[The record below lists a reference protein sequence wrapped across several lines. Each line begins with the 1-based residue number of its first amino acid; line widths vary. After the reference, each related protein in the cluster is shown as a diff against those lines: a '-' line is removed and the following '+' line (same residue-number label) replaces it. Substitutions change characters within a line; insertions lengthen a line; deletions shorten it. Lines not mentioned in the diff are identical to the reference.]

1 MGNPVLPSVDSDTK
15 QFTTAV
21 RARIAANIA
30 DPATVEGTAIGTG
43 VQNAISGGTL
53 STALANSA
61 ADPDSSFGVV
71 NAATISSGA
80 TTLLVSKVVD
90 SIPSNG
96 SNISTFANVSG
107 LTFSFVAPLS
117 GKVIVRISA
126 GYTLP
131 SGTSSLEL
139 NLRDQS
145 TGANIART
153 TRRMRRITGSAAAG
167 EQNQYTY
174 TTSLTSLVA
183 GKTYNMVQGFRS
195 GDAGGGSVAV
205 QADVND
211 IWGPAIIEVL
221 AVPADPVDPVALYN
235 RFDANHLSK
244 WVAGKAAV
252 SGGTADAKV
261 LVIGDSTAF
270 GYPKGSLQQ
279 SWSHKLAQRFVTRG
293 LSAQDGG
300 TTPGLTAGDNPR
312 YTAGT
317 GWPSGILYGF
327 GSQGW
332 QYNNPSG
339 SLKYADPYINADRF
353 DVYFV
358 RGSGAT
364 SITLQ
369 VDNETPVSFD
379 GTGTTSIG
387 KITASTSTAA
397 TNHTLT
403 ITAAGSGG
411 ILFVEPW
418 LSTSKRIRV
427 ANAGAPSTNTTT
439 WANGVGIYSQAMIA
453 AYQPTVVICLLGA
466 NDAVS
471 GATAKTVTTNLGI
484 LADAAVSAG
493 ADFINLSSVPCQILS
508 EAALQQQYALRT
520 RYGTSPAFMDLNR
533 EAGTWA
539 NWNSLG
545 YMSDL
550 RHPNEAGMER
560 IATLVDAGLALV

>member
-1 MGNPVLPSVDSDTK
+1 MGTPQIPSVDSDSK
-15 QFTTAV
+15 QFPDAV
-21 RARIAANIA
+21 RARIANNIKDA
-30 DPATVEGTAIGTG
+30 SSVEGVALGVG
-43 VQNAISGGTL
+43 VQNAVSGGAL
-53 STALANSA
+53 SAGLATAA
-61 ADPDSSFGVV
+61 ADPDSNYGVV
-71 NAATISSGA
+71 NASTISSSA
-80 TTLLVSKVVD
+80 TTYLVAKVVD

-96 SNISTFANVSG
+96 SNVSTFANVSG
-107 LTFSFVAPLS
+107 LTFSFAAPLS
-117 GKVIVRISA
+117 GKVVVRISA
-126 GYTLP
+126 GYSLP
-131 SGTSSLEL
+131 TGTSSLEL

-145 TGANIART
+145 TGANLART
-153 TRRMRRITGSAAAG
+153 TRRIRRITGSAAAG

-174 TTSLTSLVA
+174 TTSLTGLVG
-183 GKTYNMVQGFRS
+183 GKVYNLVQGFRN
-195 GDAGGGSVAV
+195 GDAGGGSVTV

-211 IWGPAIIEVL
+211 IWGPAVIEVL
-221 AVPADPVDPVALYN
+221 AVPSDPVDPVALYN
-235 RFDANHLSK
+235 RFDAAHLGK
-244 WVAGKAAV
+244 WTAGRSAV
-252 SGGTADAKV
+252 SAGTSDAKV

-270 GYPKGSLQQ
+270 GYPKGGLQQ

-293 LSAQDGG
+293 LAAQDGG

-312 YTAGT
+312 YTAGA

-339 SLKYADPYINADRF
+339 SLKYADPYINADKF

-369 VDNETPVSFD
+369 IDNEAAVTFD

-387 KITASTSTAA
+387 KITASTTTASSA
-397 TNHTLT
+397 HTLT
-403 ITAAGSGG
+403 ITAVGSGA

-427 ANAGAPSTNTTT
+427 ANAGAPSTNTST

-453 AYQPTVVICLLGA
+453 AYQPTLVVCLLGA

-471 GATAKTVTTNLGI
+471 GATAKTVTANLGI

-493 ADFINLSSVPCQILS
+493 ADFVNLSSVPCQILS
-508 EAALQQQYALRT
+508 EATLQQQYALRT